1 MQIEGI
7 TWHGITLGPDQFAA
21 TKKLCQEVF
30 GLTPMIENDGWTL
43 FPMPNGTILDL
54 FEPDSD
60 VVPPYGL
67 NDGIV
72 FGFRVDDIEAAAA
85 ELEAA
90 GLELLCDVHR
100 IPEMNYAYCHFRGPD
115 GRVYG
120 INEQGATTG
129 ATVPVDNEK

>member
-21 TKKLCQEVF
+21 TNKLCREVF

-54 FEPDSD
+54 FEPDSN

-100 IPEMNYAYCHFRGPD
+100 IAEMNYAYCHFRGPD

-120 INEQGATTG
+120 INEQGTTTG
-129 ATVPVDNEK
+129 ATVPTDNEM